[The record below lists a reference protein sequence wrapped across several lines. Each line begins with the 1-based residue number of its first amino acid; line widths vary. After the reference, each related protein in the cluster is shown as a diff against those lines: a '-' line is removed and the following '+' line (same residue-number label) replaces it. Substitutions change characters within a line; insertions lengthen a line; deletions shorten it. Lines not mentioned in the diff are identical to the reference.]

1 MGSVRMVTLMSS
13 TSLMLNEERAT
24 AHGSQKSMSLFS
36 QEVHHGEGTE
46 DTSVGDP
53 LRSKKRTLMV
63 FRLESD
69 GLRMDC

>member
-1 MGSVRMVTLMSS
+1 MGSVRMATWMRS
-13 TSLMLNEERAT
+13 TALMLNEERAT
-24 AHGSQKSMSLFS
+24 AHGSQRSISLFN
-36 QEVHHGEGTE
+36 QEVHHGEGTG

-53 LRSKKRTLMV
+53 LRAKKRTLMG